1 MAIRSLKTGSFSR
14 STQVGNTMIFPGS
27 YESIATVTLG
37 SSASTITFSSIPST
51 YQHLQ
56 IRLISHCTDTS
67 ATGYG
72 LYRFNS
78 DTGANYASHVL
89 YGNGS
94 AAGANTGLGTSTTR
108 SYWGT
113 IPNQASASFL
123 SSSYAATIIDVLDY
137 ANTSKYKTTRILHGE
152 DQNTFTTGSIE
163 LISGLWQST
172 AAISTI
178 TLGLDTGTN
187 FSTYTQAA
195 LYGVK

>member
-1 MAIRSLKTGSFSR
+1 ML
-14 STQVGNTMIFPGS
+14 N
-27 YESIATVTLG
+27 SIAAINGNGGIAGDYQSISTVSL
-37 SSASTITFSSIPST
+37 SSPASSITFSSIPAT

-56 IRLISHCTDTS
+56 IRLIAHCTDTS

-78 DTGANYASHVL
+78 DSSASYASHVL
-89 YGNGS
+89 YGTGS

-113 IPNQASASFL
+113 IPSQASASFL
-123 SSSYAATIIDVLDY
+123 SSSYSATVIDVLDY

-163 LISGLWQST
+163 LISGLWQNT

-178 TLGLDTGTN
+178 TIGLDAGTN
-187 FSTYTQAA
+187 FSTYTHAA
-195 LYGVK
+195 LYGIKG